1 MSSLVENV
9 DGDDDAD
16 GGATSGW
23 QVLKDPDGELV
34 VGSQIEV
41 KVSLPIAVCMLLICY
56 YRCM

>member
-1 MSSLVENV
+1 MTLLVEDV

-16 GGATSGW
+16 GRAASGW

-41 KVSLPIAVCMLLICY
+41 KVSLLFAVCMLLICY

>member
-1 MSSLVENV
+1 MSLPVEDV

-16 GGATSGW
+16 GGAASGW

-41 KVSLPIAVCMLLICY
+41 KVSLLIAVCMLLICC
-56 YRCM
+56 YRYM